1 MVSTKEDCIFNA
13 IKNIKIPTEMDNNNL
28 ILEAQAGNKLAID
41 KLIMQ
46 NGRLVYYICKTKF
59 QNPTNREDLIQE
71 GFIGLMKAI
80 SNFEVNK
87 DSKFSTYACMY
98 IYKSMCIYNTKNI
111 NSVTFSQTMAENIF
125 KIKKAKSRLETE
137 HMDITVENIL
147 KISGLSL
154 KEYKNVESYCTTIS
168 LDKTVDEEESTK
180 FGDMIEDETNIEYDI
195 INKAVSSIL
204 VEIIK
209 KELSQRNYDIICMR
223 FGLDGYQPCTLEKIA
238 SKYNI
243 SQVAVNKII
252 KTALSELSQNTEIQT
267 LR

>member
-1 MVSTKEDCIFNA
+1 
-13 IKNIKIPTEMDNNNL
+13 
-28 ILEAQAGNKLAID
+28 
-41 KLIMQ
+41 
-46 NGRLVYYICKTKF
+46 
-59 QNPTNREDLIQE
+59 
-71 GFIGLMKAI
+71 
-80 SNFEVNK
+80 
-87 DSKFSTYACMY
+87 MY

-209 KELSQRNYDIICMR
+209 KEL
-223 FGLDGYQPCTLEKIA
+223 
-238 SKYNI
+238 
-243 SQVAVNKII
+243 
-252 KTALSELSQNTEIQT
+252 
-267 LR
+267 